1 MLLSVGVW
9 FHNQYCPDIPKLQEV
24 PRQKGSQTACPKPQC
39 DGDPQKCACLPF
51 PTVCIIVSADSAALI
66 DRIACSWSI
75 RSSLVCGVGLQ
86 GAHPVHAPVIVPIPE
101 YRQRVFA
108 TEKLDSDLQAVG
120 TLPSLVC
127 QLQRRE
133 HTDQTYGD
141 HWLLLPNCY
150 ALL

>member
-1 MLLSVGVW
+1 MG
-9 FHNQYCPDIPKLQEV
+9 CK
-24 PRQKGSQTACPKPQC
+24 
-39 DGDPQKCACLPF
+39 
-51 PTVCIIVSADSAALI
+51 
-66 DRIACSWSI
+66 
-75 RSSLVCGVGLQ
+75 